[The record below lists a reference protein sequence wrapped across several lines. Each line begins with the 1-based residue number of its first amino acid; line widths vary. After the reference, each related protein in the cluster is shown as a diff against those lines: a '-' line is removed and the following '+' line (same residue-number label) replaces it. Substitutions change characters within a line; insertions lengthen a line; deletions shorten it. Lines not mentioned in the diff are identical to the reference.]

1 MIQVMEKS
9 AARWKILRKRPGPA
23 RLAIAFDGQRPSGLR
38 FATPTEE
45 NVMNTGSPMRHVRHV
60 LLLSLGLSGAAMAE
74 PVGDLLPLTETGV
87 AIYAMSGKTV
97 DDVRGTIPSRETVGL
112 PVYPGAFYTSRFDGE
127 GMLPWVIMASSD
139 PVEIVKAWYADQE
152 GLTWNDMFELFHA
165 GDTYE
170 MMAVDSVLLQDISDD
185 PSQST
190 GGLAGF
196 DMSGMKTQIT
206 IAYTPKDG

>member
-1 MIQVMEKS
+1 M
-9 AARWKILRKRPGPA
+9 
-23 RLAIAFDGQRPSGLR
+23 
-38 FATPTEE
+38 TPL
-45 NVMNTGSPMRHVRHV
+45 VVGAKGSPVELV
-60 LLLSLGLSGAAMAE
+60 LNSLYFG
-74 PVGDLLPLTETGV
+74 GDVPE
-87 AIYAMSGKTV
+87 
-97 DDVRGTIPSRETVGL
+97 TIPSRESVGL
-112 PVYPGAFYTSRFDGE
+112 PIYPGAVYTSRFDGE

-139 PVEIVKAWYADQE
+139 PMEKVKAWYAEQE

-170 MMAVDSVLLQDISDD
+170 MMAVDSVLLQDISED

-206 IAYTPKDG
+206 IAYTPDSQ